1 MLDSQ
6 GSLWPYPARSG
17 QQLFL
22 CKAACLKRISVIGGH
37 VIGVGDIGAGK
48 GTAVMQGDA
57 GIIIVDFQGL
67 IVIKDF
73 DLLTDIAIW
82 DTIVTM
88 ILGELDMVITLYR
101 SLDASF

>member
-1 MLDSQ
+1 MLNSQ
-6 GSLWPYPARSG
+6 GGLWPYPACSG

-22 CKAACLKRISVIGGH
+22 SKAASLKRIPVVGGH

-48 GTAVMQGDA
+48 RTAVMQGDA
-57 GIIIVDFQGL
+57 GMIVVDFQGL
-67 IVIKDF
+67 IIIKDF

-88 ILGELDMVITLYR
+88 IFGELDMVITLYR